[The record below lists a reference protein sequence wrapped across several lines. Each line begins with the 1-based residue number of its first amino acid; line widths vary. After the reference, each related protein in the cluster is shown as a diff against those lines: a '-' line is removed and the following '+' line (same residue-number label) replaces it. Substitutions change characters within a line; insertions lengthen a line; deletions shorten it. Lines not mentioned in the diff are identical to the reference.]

1 VVPGRRRWRLVRQAG
16 NGVAAACAAAAVLVA
31 CAVGYRGLPALG
43 PVLVPGGGA
52 WASAA
57 GGLLPESQVLELPGL
72 AGAVRV
78 SFDAHGI
85 PTINAAS
92 MADAMAALG
101 YLHARFRLT
110 QMELQ
115 RRLAEG
121 RLSQL
126 VGPAGIPSDV
136 FELRLG
142 LLRTARQ
149 EWAAM
154 PRNGSAAVMLTAY
167 SRGINDYLA
176 QLRAN
181 GQWPAAFWI
190 AGVFPARW
198 TPVDSLAVQG
208 GLAQALDYSTV
219 PLDYAL
225 LSRALGIARTMR
237 WLPVSGASQHV
248 YDRGP
253 YRALGVAP
261 LAGASGPA
269 RAARAAGPSRAVGP
283 HRAAGRGRAG
293 QARGANTT
301 AAQVSP
307 AARAAVKA
315 SAPAARAAA
324 AALAATSAL
333 PALLRGDDGAGTAW
347 AVNGPKVAGGGS
359 MLAADAPVPE
369 PLPSAWYQIA
379 ISAPKYDVTGV
390 TLPGLPGVVIGHN
403 RRISWSLGGTQD
415 QSALYY
421 VEKTTPSRPGRYF
434 WRGRWRAMR
443 QVRYAIQVRGE
454 RTRYLTVRL
463 TVHGPV
469 LTRAGETVSVD
480 WTGSAGSPDVAA
492 LARLGAA
499 ASFRQFETAL
509 AGWRSPA
516 QTFVYADRRGNIGA
530 VTAGYYPVVRRGDPW
545 MLMPGTGP
553 DDVVGVIPFAALPR
567 SFDPPGHVIA
577 VAGQRPVTAAYPYY
591 IGTTASDRDAYGSAG
606 RASAM
611 LAKRSRL
618 RPADLAAL
626 QTSHGDEVAATVVP
640 RLLAALRGVGLT
652 PAEQHAA
659 SALRGWNHSMDGQ
672 SAAAAI
678 WAAFWPAYVSATFGP
693 WWHAAAWNGRAGLAG
708 QLDGLGLARA
718 LEHWTVDDPSNP
730 AFAPPGQPGGTAA
743 SVMRAAFG
751 TAVARLRARLGGAPA
766 SWSLD
771 RALSGPAATTS
782 SAGPVPVLGHDGIG
796 PVPAGS
802 RPWRAGRTVDVGL
815 PEGLAGQRWRMIVR
829 LGGRGPAPPGH
840 AAVWAEGIYP
850 GGQSENPASPWYA
863 SMTGRW
869 RDGGYLQMASAGA
882 AAAGQ
887 IRWVL
892 VP

>member
-1 VVPGRRRWRLVRQAG
+1 MVPGRRRWRLVRQVG
-16 NGVAAACAAAAVLVA
+16 NGVAAACAAAVVLLA

-52 WASAA
+52 WASAS

-72 AGAVRV
+72 AGAATV

-92 MADAMAALG
+92 MADAMTALG

-110 QMELQ
+110 QMDLQ
-115 RRLAEG
+115 RRLVEG

-126 VGPAGIPSDV
+126 IGPAGIPSDV

-142 LLRTARQ
+142 LLRTARR

-154 PRNGSAAVMLTAY
+154 PTTGAAAVMLTAY
-167 SRGINDYLA
+167 SRGVNDYLA
-176 QLRAN
+176 QLRAS

-190 AGVFPARW
+190 AGVDPARW

-225 LSRALGIARTMR
+225 LARTVGLGRTMR
-237 WLPVSGASQHV
+237 WLPVAGGAQQV
-248 YDRGP
+248 YDPGP
-253 YRALGVAP
+253 YRALGVVP
-261 LAGASGPA
+261 LAGATGPA
-269 RAARAAGPSRAVGP
+269 RAAGAARPSRAVGARRP
-283 HRAAGRGRAG
+283 GVRTRTAGAS
-293 QARGANTT
+293 TT
-301 AAQVSP
+301 AAQVGPTSSV
-307 AARAAVKA
+307 AVRA

-324 AALAATSAL
+324 AALAATAAL
-333 PALLRGDDGAGTAW
+333 PAALVGGGEGTAW

-359 MLAADAPVPE
+359 MLAGEAPVPA
-369 PLPSAWYQIA
+369 PLPSAWYQVA
-379 ISAPKYDVTGV
+379 ISAPRYDVTGV
-390 TLPGLPGVVIGHN
+390 SLPGLPGVVIGHN
-403 RRISWSLGGTQD
+403 ENISWSLGGTED

-421 VEKTTPSRPGRYF
+421 VEKTSPSRPGRYF
-434 WRGRWRAMR
+434 WRGHWRPMR
-443 QVRYAIQVRGE
+443 QLRYAIPVRGE
-454 RTRYLTVRL
+454 RTRYLTVQL

-480 WTGSAGSPDVAA
+480 WIGSAGSPDVAV
-492 LARLGAA
+492 LAGLGAA
-499 ASFRQFETAL
+499 GSFTQFERAL
-509 AGWRSPA
+509 AGWHSPA
-516 QTFVYADRRGNIGA
+516 QTFVYADKRGNIGA

-553 DDVVGVIPFAALPR
+553 DDITGVIPYAALPR

-591 IGTTASDRDAYGSAG
+591 IGTTASDRDAYHSAG
-606 RASAM
+606 RVYAM

-618 RPADLAAL
+618 RPPDLAAL
-626 QTSHGDEVAATVVP
+626 QTSHGDEVAASVVP
-640 RLLAALRGVGLT
+640 RLLAALRGAALT
-652 PAEQHAA
+652 PAEQQAA

-672 SAAAAI
+672 SAAAGI

-693 WWHAAAWNGRAGLAG
+693 WWHAAAWSGQAGLGG
-708 QLDGLGLARA
+708 QLSGLGLARA
-718 LEHWTVDDPSNP
+718 LEHWTVADPSNP
-730 AFAPPGQPGGTAA
+730 AFAPPGQPAGTAA

-751 TAVARLRARLGGAPA
+751 SAVARLRVRLGGAPA

-771 RALSGPAATTS
+771 RTLSGSATTT
-782 SAGPVPVLGHDGIG
+782 SAALVPVLRHDGIS
-796 PVPAGS
+796 PVPAGD
-802 RPWRAGRTVDVGL
+802 RPWRIGQATHVGL
-815 PEGLAGQRWRMIVR
+815 LGGLAGQTWRMIVR
-829 LGGRGPAPPGH
+829 LGGGAPARTGR

-869 RDGGYLQMASAGA
+869 RSGGYLQMASAGV